1 MSTLPFVSC
10 ITPTR
15 NRRRFI
21 PALLRSFYA
30 QDYEGGAELII
41 VEDGDENC
49 EDLAFQVQFGMNDPM
64 RDGSCVRYFRFEGTV
79 GAKLNFAVEMAAGY
93 ICLRMDDDDWQM
105 PNRISAQVAH
115 LQLSGKPAVGL
126 SSAIYYRE
134 GEDHGIEITGEPT
147 DIMGFSHCFLRE
159 YGLAHPYPD
168 KSLAEDME
176 FSRAA
181 ALHGDLSAISGL
193 TCMVAREHEGNTSP
207 RDAYRKDPVGSKLYA
222 MFGEPDNYRRVPLS
236 RFAATVGR
244 A

>member
-21 PALLRSFYA
+21 PALLKSFQE
-30 QDYEGGAELII
+30 QDYGPRELLI
-41 VEDGDENC
+41 VEDGDEDC
-49 EDLAFQVQFGMNDPM
+49 SDLADSSPGPL
-64 RDGSCVRYFRFEGTV
+64 VRYFRLDASI
-79 GAKLNFAVEMAAGY
+79 GAKLNFAVQMAAGDV
-93 ICLRMDDDDWQM
+93 CLRMDDDDWQA

-115 LQLSGKPAVGL
+115 LQLSGKPVVGL

-134 GEDHGIEITGEPT
+134 GEDHGIEIVGEPT

-159 YGLAHPYPD
+159 YSLAHPYPD
-168 KSLAEDME
+168 RSFAEDME
-176 FSRAA
+176 FSRMAY
-181 ALHGDLSAISGL
+181 HRGDLSAISGL
-193 TCMVAREHEGNTSP
+193 TCMVAREHDGNTSP